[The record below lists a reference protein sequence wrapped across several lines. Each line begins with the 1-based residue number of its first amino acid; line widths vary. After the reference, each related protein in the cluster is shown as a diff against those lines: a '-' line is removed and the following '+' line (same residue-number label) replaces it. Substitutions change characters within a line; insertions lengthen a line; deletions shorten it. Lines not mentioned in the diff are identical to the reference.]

1 MQTENMTSD
10 LQASDEYGN
19 LKNWDVR
26 KHFFPFFLKKN
37 LIIIIRMI
45 MRIITVYVMIIIQ
58 SFVKIGTP
66 VVEAIHTD
74 IYTHAKL

>member
-1 MQTENMTSD
+1 M
-10 LQASDEYGN
+10 
-19 LKNWDVR
+19 
-26 KHFFPFFLKKN
+26 
-37 LIIIIRMI
+37 IIIIRMI